1 MPPPFL
7 KEGGIHLNG
16 AVFTMFSP
24 LKKINKKEQN

>member
-7 KEGGIHLNG
+7 KGGTIHLNG

-24 LKKINKKEQN
+24 LKKNNEKEQN